1 MAGDGSASP
10 GFGSVEQEAGMS
22 GSGVARKL
30 DFGDVPTAVTG
41 TGRGRA
47 GLRRAAAA
55 DDTAGAGKYRVLAHR
70 RRLAQM
76 RARHVLDAA
85 ERGVGGAAA
94 GLAGGGRLVGEVR

>member
-1 MAGDGSASP
+1 
-10 GFGSVEQEAGMS
+10 MS

-30 DFGDVPTAVTG
+30 DFGDLPTAVTG

-55 DDTAGAGKYRVLAHR
+55 GDVAGPGKYRVLAHR

-85 ERGVGGAAA
+85 EHGVGGAAA
-94 GLAGGGRLVGEVR
+94 SGAGGGRLLREVR